1 MKRRMLDP
9 SLPQEELVILNYL
22 MMVKYLNDNLDP
34 AMIRAKLEGTRKYL
48 P

>member
-1 MKRRMLDP
+1 MERRMLIA